1 MEHLKREVSAS
12 LHPPEGHYPCPISV
26 LFWAQAQ
33 DMERNRDGRRLWGT
47 RLPLLGIGPPLAGC
61 PSRTPPAGISAV
73 GMEQWASQRKGCRSC
88 ELLLSVWSLSILS
101 PAKQKSKQMVGLGSS
116 IVSLKRTRWAL
127 QPHACITLGRV
138 CVCLLYDLSQV
149 KPSCCRGEMAVQ
161 HPCCH

>member
-12 LHPPEGHYPCPISV
+12 LHPPEGHC
-26 LFWAQAQ
+26 
-33 DMERNRDGRRLWGT
+33 
-47 RLPLLGIGPPLAGC
+47 PLLGSDSGYGEKQ
-61 PSRTPPAGISAV
+61 RWKEAV
-73 GMEQWASQRKGCRSC
+73 GNQVTSSRHRASSC
-88 ELLLSVWSLSILS
+88 WLSFTNSSSGYFSRGNGAMGQSKEGMSILWIAFECVV
-101 PAKQKSKQMVGLGSS
+101 AKHPEPSKTEEQMVGLGSS